1 MATMGFY
8 RPVFRNGD
16 RIVNFCSDGENAG
29 KYGVVYHTD
38 TTGTVHIN
46 YDDGNTGSSN
56 EPWTCYRKVRQF
68 SFGGSK
74 LLLRC
79 KNMFSKKM
87 SKEEYK
93 EQEFRLIDKEL
104 ELYRQR
110 KELELD
116 EEIAQRRQTEMK
128 TVEEL
133 AFQCVED
140 TRTYEHDFHSAKEKL
155 GVELVK
161 LESEVKDK
169 ESRLK
174 NLRTIDDLSEQ
185 VHKYK
190 AQAEAKDLVID
201 SMKETIKLLDDSQKV
216 VIGKL
221 STIDIKSLGLN
232 ITSKVEKE
240 K

>member
-1 MATMGFY
+1 
-8 RPVFRNGD
+8 
-16 RIVNFCSDGENAG
+16 
-29 KYGVVYHTD
+29 
-38 TTGTVHIN
+38 
-46 YDDGNTGSSN
+46 
-56 EPWTCYRKVRQF
+56 
-68 SFGGSK
+68 
-74 LLLRC
+74 
-79 KNMFSKKM
+79 MFSKKM